1 MRVSVLSLGLTL
13 CAAFL
18 SMGFYALLGAR
29 RDRDASAKGSQLA
42 LGVGDFLVHWFMWL
56 LGPAERWALASG
68 VSPETLNY
76 AGLVLGTVSG
86 AAIALGH
93 LAVGGCAVALGGACD
108 ILDGRLARA
117 RGLTSDFGK
126 FLDSTLDRFV
136 EVFVFLGFVV
146 YLRNEAA
153 GPLVAAAAMAGSLLV
168 SYARARGESTGLEY
182 KGGLMQ
188 RAERLVL
195 ICLVCFGETPLQ
207 HGLGWPAGRLA
218 LYLIGVIALGT
229 LATAAYRTVWI
240 ATRLKRREGQGSQG
254 R

>member
-1 MRVSVLSLGLTL
+1 MRVSVLSLGLAL

-18 SMGFYALLGAR
+18 SMGLYALLGAR

-42 LGVGDFLVHWFMWL
+42 LGVGNFLVHWFMWL
-56 LGPAERWALASG
+56 LGPADRWALASG
-68 VSPETLNY
+68 VSPQVFNY
-76 AGLVLGTVSG
+76 AGLMLGAVSG
-86 AAIALGH
+86 VAIALDH
-93 LAVGGCAVALGGACD
+93 LLIGGCAVLLGGVCD
-108 ILDGRLARA
+108 ILDGRVARGH
-117 RGLTSDFGK
+117 GLTSDFGK
-126 FLDSTLDRFV
+126 FIDSTLDRFV

-168 SYARARGESTGLEY
+168 SYARARGESTGLDF

-195 ICLVCFGETPLQ
+195 ICLVCFGETPVQ

-218 LYLIGVIALGT
+218 LCLIGVIALGT
-229 LATAAYRTVWI
+229 LFTAAYRTIWI
-240 ATRLKRREGQGSQG
+240 ATHLRRREGQGSQG